1 MSNTSKETPI
11 RNPLLEYD
19 TKIENLE
26 RVHNLKEQT
35 IVDNVEKKVNLTAEE
50 KFNLMKEIE
59 IKTENKM
66 KELYEMGQLIPPL
79 PIALGTVEI
88 TPEVGQQQMDIL
100 EQTMQIG
107 ADEFKQKMG
116 RNMTYSEMR
125 MMFG

>member
-19 TKIENLE
+19 TTIENLE
-26 RVHNLKEQT
+26 TVHNLKQQT

-79 PIALGTVEI
+79 HIALGTVEI

>member
-19 TKIENLE
+19 TTIENLE

-35 IVDNVEKKVNLTAEE
+35 IDNVEKKVNLTAEE